1 MHNEYLLLHLAIN
14 GLLIDEELLYMI
26 CCCRQIGED
35 VLCTDRQDSP
45 LVLQLVLD
53 HVKLTVKVWMLNFRV
68 NRLVRKH
75 SVFHEGAVLVELEL
89 AYGSPST
96 RVKCHSHELVLRDD
110 LLATICALL

>member
-1 MHNEYLLLHLAIN
+1 MHNEYLLLHFAIN
-14 GLLIDEELLYMI
+14 GLLINEELLHMV

-35 VLCTDRQDSP
+35 VLCTDRQDSS

-53 HVKLTVKVWMLNFRV
+53 HVKLTINVWMFNFWV

-75 SVFHEGAVLVELEL
+75 SVFYKGAVLVEFEL

-96 RVKCHSHELVLRDD
+96 RVECHSHELVLRDD
-110 LLATICALL
+110 LLATVCALR